1 MTQVAN
7 LPTVPNAMAG
17 PITDKM
23 LEQVICAGTT
33 AQKCTGLSDADAA
46 LIILTIPQIATEL
59 LHRRRAMGV
68 IADMTELDNVTF
80 MASVRDNG

>member
-33 AQKCTGLSDADAA
+33 AQKHSELSDADAA
-46 LIILTIPQIATEL
+46 LLIITIPQIATEL

-68 IADMTELDNVTF
+68 IADMTQLDNVTF
-80 MASVRDNG
+80 ITSARDNG